1 MSHNDERGRFFSE
14 IQPQLCSM
22 RVTPCITD
30 HHCQSVDIKL
40 ETKEGRYIA
49 ASPAYYEMTFQRE

>member
-1 MSHNDERGRFFSE
+1 MPNLLWTPIERALSIDLPSFNHNFFG
-14 IQPQLCSM
+14 IN
-22 RVTPCITD
+22 
-30 HHCQSVDIKL
+30 QSVDIKL